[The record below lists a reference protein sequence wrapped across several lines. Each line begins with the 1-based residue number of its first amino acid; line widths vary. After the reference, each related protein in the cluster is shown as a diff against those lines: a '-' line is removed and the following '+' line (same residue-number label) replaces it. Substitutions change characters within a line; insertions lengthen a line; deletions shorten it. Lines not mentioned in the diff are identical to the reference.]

1 MSQRFGF
8 SSIVTSETSSLG
20 KAFSGWSH
28 EFAQMGC
35 GNFIGAM
42 SELWLG
48 KVQVFSD
55 STNLAVDYIGHCW
68 PNSQVF
74 VTYFAGPAVISYG
87 NRRCESDKL
96 ITNRWDVVDRSST
109 SDRFMNVGLAVDR
122 DFLEDYARQCFQVPN
137 PLPLFDHGTARMDT
151 SAVRMLQRR
160 ILNVLRTFG
169 DSPELV
175 EDPVICVSLIE
186 HLLYPIID
194 NFIDHGECDRWAPPS
209 TRDYIVSR
217 GREIIEAGLG
227 QPIRMADMCRE
238 LRISQRTLEYSFQD
252 VLGVSP
258 ASYSICAD
266 STPYVAIS
274 SPMAMPAM
282 SKAAPFA
289 GASRISAGSHRAIG
303 RHLARCRPIRAI
315 VRRHPLGE
323 ASPRESRRSNDPD
336 RHIGAVELVAV
347 LEQGDRVHHLAV
359 NLDPAHIILAGR
371 PA

>member
-1 MSQRFGF
+1 
-8 SSIVTSETSSLG
+8 
-20 KAFSGWSH
+20 
-28 EFAQMGC
+28 
-35 GNFIGAM
+35 
-42 SELWLG
+42 
-48 KVQVFSD
+48 
-55 STNLAVDYIGHCW
+55 
-68 PNSQVF
+68 
-74 VTYFAGPAVISYG
+74 
-87 NRRCESDKL
+87 
-96 ITNRWDVVDRSST
+96 
-109 SDRFMNVGLAVDR
+109 MNVGLAVDR

-258 ASYSICAD
+258 ASYINMRRLNA
-266 STPYVAIS
+266 
-274 SPMAMPAM
+274 
-282 SKAAPFA
+282 
-289 GASRISAGSHRAIG
+289 
-303 RHLARCRPIRAI
+303 
-315 VRRHPLGE
+315 VRRDIIAHGDARYVKSCALRWGFTHLGRFAQSYRTAFGE
-323 ASPRESRRSNDPD
+323 MPSDTRYRSAASSRGG
-336 RHIGAVELVAV
+336 IAA
-347 LEQGDRVHHLAV
+347 
-359 NLDPAHIILAGR
+359 
-371 PA
+371 